1 MGGADILSNTNICLD
16 YSKRDSDSQSL
27 PSPQPVVRQ
36 QSLPS
41 PPPVVRQHSFSTEN
55 FRGMSFPVVPRG
67 RGRPRKI
74 RTRFKEPKK
83 RPYLDE
89 SDSGTSIFHSDCPIP
104 KVIFFFLLLLMKP

>member
-1 MGGADILSNTNICLD
+1 MS
-16 YSKRDSDSQSL
+16 
-27 PSPQPVVRQ
+27 
-36 QSLPS
+36 
-41 PPPVVRQHSFSTEN
+41 VVRQHSFSTEN

-67 RGRPRKI
+67 LGRPRII

-104 KVIFFFLLLLMKP
+104 KVIFFFSS